1 MKKHLILLSLLYCTV
16 GCSSQV
22 MSQKRYTQHEMLTD
36 TKHKSW
42 LACYDSSKKEIY
54 YLIWDTSKP
63 IELKGEKVLYGYAGI
78 SVDSSKIYYR
88 KYVALKRTG
97 IPDSVNKYFKLLNNY
112 KNK

>member
-16 GCSSQV
+16 GYG
-22 MSQKRYTQHEMLTD
+22 QKVREWKSITVYATLPPTYD
-36 TKHKSW
+36 TVWADEKDTIYLLHPIT
-42 LACYDSSKKEIY
+42 KKDIVKVKPKAY
-54 YLIWDTSKP
+54 YGI
-63 IELKGEKVLYGYAGI
+63 AGI